1 MPPALRRVDLRDQS
15 ISPRLRYQINTVY
28 HISERDMDLNLDS
41 KSTDE
46 FAFANCY
53 PTIIITIGLKIWTS
67 YSDFCFIKLK
77 LEGVSSNP
85 TCYSKKQGVKIPR
98 ANTTTFNFENC
109 LLGVQKKRKE
119 KLYTSNNE
127 KI

>member
-1 MPPALRRVDLRDQS
+1 
-15 ISPRLRYQINTVY
+15 
-28 HISERDMDLNLDS
+28 MDLNLDS

-85 TCYSKKQGVKIPR
+85 TYYSKKQGVKIPR